1 MRRYAFFELLYGII
15 KVAPVLLGALVL
27 WRLREP
33 LARLADTLSRLVT
46 VLARLI
52 VIATR
57 LTLAAAAALGCGL
70 LAVGVLSADN
80 ENAMWMGIA
89 AGLAGLAA
97 ALWLTRDSGR
107 SPDDTAALVPRI
119 TTPRRDVVWRRVA
132 APYSTRTPLPSHV
145 LEPHPHPDAAVHH
158 PASAPSPRQ
167 VPPLVA
173 DALRARLAQT
183 EQALARA
190 GRDAIGAPAEEW
202 LAFMQRR
209 VPDLIAAAQDVYD
222 DAPAREKAGVA
233 DRLAQHL
240 EGIVTEA
247 DQRLAVVLA
256 ARRDLF
262 STRGSHAE
270 GRIRDG

>member
-1 MRRYAFFELLYGII
+1 MRRHAFFELLYGII

-33 LARLADTLSRLVT
+33 LARLADTLSRLAA

-57 LTLAAAAALGCGL
+57 LALAAAAALGCGL

-80 ENAMWMGIA
+80 EDAIWMGIA
-89 AGLAGLAA
+89 AGLAGLAV
-97 ALWLTRDSGR
+97 ALWLTRDWGR
-107 SPDDTAALVPRI
+107 SPDGTAIPAPRI
-119 TTPRRDVVWRRVA
+119 TTPLRDVIKRRDA
-132 APYSTRTPLPSHV
+132 AASSAREPLSAHV
-145 LEPHPHPDAAVHH
+145 LERHPHPDAAVRH

-167 VPPLVA
+167 VPPLVT
-173 DALRARLAQT
+173 DALRARLVQT

-222 DAPAREKAGVA
+222 DAPDGEKAGVA
-233 DRLAQHL
+233 DRLARHL
-240 EGIVTEA
+240 EGIVAEA

-262 STRGSHAE
+262 ATRGSHAE